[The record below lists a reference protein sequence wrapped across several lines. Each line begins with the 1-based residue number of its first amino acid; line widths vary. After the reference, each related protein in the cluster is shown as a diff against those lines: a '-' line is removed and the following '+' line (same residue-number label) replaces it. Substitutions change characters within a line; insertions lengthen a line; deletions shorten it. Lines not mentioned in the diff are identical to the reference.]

1 MINNFVGRQMGLTKR
16 AWCPKRSCLFK
27 EKIMNALT
35 RFDPS
40 ALNRA
45 LIGFDRLFD
54 DVERRFANST
64 NNYPPYNILQH
75 DENSYEI
82 EVAVA
87 GFDREDI
94 KIEVDQNQLRIT
106 GRRIKDDDAA
116 KYIHRG
122 LAARDFERV
131 FTLADHMEVG
141 EAEMTNGILR
151 VKITRVIP
159 EALKPRLIAI
169 K

>member
-1 MINNFVGRQMGLTKR
+1 MV
-16 AWCPKRSCLFK
+16 PKRSCFIK
-27 EKIMNALT
+27 EKKMNAIT
-35 RFDPS
+35 RFDPA

-45 LIGFDRLFD
+45 LIGFDSLFN

-64 NNYPPYNILQH
+64 NNYPPYNILKH
-75 DENSYEI
+75 DDNSFEI

-87 GFDREDI
+87 GFDREDVTV
-94 KIEVDQNQLRIT
+94 EVDQNLLRIV
-106 GRRIKDDDAA
+106 GRRLKDDDAA
-116 KYIHRG
+116 KYLHRG
-122 LAARDFERV
+122 LAARDFERI

-151 VKITRVIP
+151 VKINRVIP
-159 EALKPRLIAI
+159 EALKPRLITI

>member
-1 MINNFVGRQMGLTKR
+1 MNN
-16 AWCPKRSCLFK
+16 
-27 EKIMNALT
+27 LT
-35 RFDPS
+35 RFDPN

-54 DVERRFANST
+54 DIERRFANSAN
-64 NNYPPYNILQH
+64 NNYPPYNIIQH
-75 DENSYEI
+75 DDNTYEI
-82 EVAVA
+82 EIAVA
-87 GFDREDI
+87 GFNRENVTV
-94 KIEVDQNQLRIT
+94 EVDQDQLRVSGKQPNRDET
-106 GRRIKDDDAA
+106 T

-141 EAEMTNGILR
+141 EAKMTDGILR
-151 VKITRVIP
+151 VIITRIIP
-159 EALKPRLIAI
+159 EELKPRVIAI